1 MSNQN
6 ESPEDEKFSDDP
18 EENLRMQNDYL
29 KMKMMA
35 ESGAIIGGRGDLPA
49 DIENEFLKNILEFEK
64 GNADAKATSIFE
76 ILDKPFFEEEK
87 NLDEDEF
94 QSQFKRLYELLLK
107 SGINV
112 DFNRERDD
120 RFKYHFITKELFDHE
135 TTFMPV
141 KGMSTYFLY
150 EDFHPDHELDMI
162 DHTKEFLNDFFE
174 RNLS

>member
-94 QSQFKRLYELLLK
+94 QSQFKRK
-107 SGINV
+107 
-112 DFNRERDD
+112 
-120 RFKYHFITKELFDHE
+120 
-135 TTFMPV
+135 
-141 KGMSTYFLY
+141 
-150 EDFHPDHELDMI
+150 
-162 DHTKEFLNDFFE
+162 
-174 RNLS
+174 

>member
-64 GNADAKATSIFE
+64 LNSISTPKKTGRTGIRKCKAVA
-76 ILDKPFFEEEK
+76 
-87 NLDEDEF
+87 
-94 QSQFKRLYELLLK
+94 R
-107 SGINV
+107 
-112 DFNRERDD
+112 
-120 RFKYHFITKELFDHE
+120 
-135 TTFMPV
+135 
-141 KGMSTYFLY
+141 
-150 EDFHPDHELDMI
+150 
-162 DHTKEFLNDFFE
+162 
-174 RNLS
+174 